1 MTKDV
6 TPDRIRY
13 VLRRAWRLVHWR
25 IAAIIVFTGH
35 PPSLSVCLSG
45 EPIRRSCDSDHAGAC
60 TSPPGNS
67 VGLKPLLAYTDEAF
81 PEAQASLIV
90 ERPSGVQV
98 VLAGS
103 DRGFE
108 HPDWIPYTNYA
119 GLVVDGG
126 SRTSGCSEP

>member
-1 MTKDV
+1 M
-6 TPDRIRY
+6 
-13 VLRRAWRLVHWR
+13 
-25 IAAIIVFTGH
+25 
-35 PPSLSVCLSG
+35 
-45 EPIRRSCDSDHAGAC
+45 
-60 TSPPGNS
+60 
-67 VGLKPLLAYTDEAF
+67 GLKPLLAYTDEAF

-108 HPDWIPYTNYA
+108 HPDWLPDTDYA